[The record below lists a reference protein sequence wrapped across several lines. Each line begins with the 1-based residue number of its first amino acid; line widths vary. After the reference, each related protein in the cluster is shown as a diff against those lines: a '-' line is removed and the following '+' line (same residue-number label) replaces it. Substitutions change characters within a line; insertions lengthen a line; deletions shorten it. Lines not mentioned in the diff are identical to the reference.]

1 MSRSQDNRRRR
12 RKAARRMRDWK
23 LERFRPVVAALIGV
37 TADRIPGHM
46 RVRHA
51 VDGLKVTIHLASRS
65 KLRVESP

>member
-1 MSRSQDNRRRR
+1 
-12 RKAARRMRDWK
+12 MRDWK
-23 LERFRPVVAALIGV
+23 LERYRPVVAALIGV

-46 RVRHA
+46 RVRHT